1 MLAIPY
7 IATGFPRT
15 ALLSLHGARTLR
27 VTWDDLIW
35 AAVTVGKPGV
45 GHLFAHGWHSISDI
59 IVRIHTIYATLRES
73 EDRFRRSTLYEA
85 QDPSEKSAT
94 SYFLGMAV
102 AKLFA
107 EKLLDTP
114 WLFHISMT
122 GSLNVP
128 VRFRGPLEPDLLGW
142 RQDGSWLV
150 AEAKGRTNGFSQA
163 ALDKAKLQTKAVT
176 KVSRTTPS
184 GRVAVQAHFDPG
196 LSARLHDPESDEPDE
211 RKIDVDLESAL
222 RRYYA
227 LAISVTSD
235 SARRREIA
243 GRRYDFGSVGDTGVS
258 LGMHARARAPME
270 AGNFGALRDEA
281 TVDMSSAPNMG
292 GISTYSDGLAI
303 ALDERWSSERM
314 TQEPTDRSGGG

>member
-15 ALLSLHGARTLR
+15 AASSLRGAHTLR
-27 VTWDDLIW
+27 VTWYDLIW

-45 GHLFAHGWHSISDI
+45 GYLFAHGWHSISDI
-59 IVRIHTIYATLRES
+59 IVRTHTIYATLRES
-73 EDRFRRSTLYEA
+73 EDRFRRSTLYKA
-85 QDPSEKSAT
+85 QDPSEKSST

-107 EKLLDTP
+107 EKLLNTP

-122 GSLNVP
+122 GPLNVP
-128 VRFRGPLEPDLLGW
+128 VRFRGALQPDLLGW

-163 ALDKAKLQTKAVT
+163 ALDRAKLQTKAVT
-176 KVSRTTPS
+176 MVSGTPPS
-184 GRVAVQAHFDPG
+184 LRVAVQAHFDPG
-196 LSARLHDPESDEPDE
+196 LSARLHDPEPNDPDE
-211 RKIDVDLESAL
+211 RKIDVDLQSAL

-227 LAISVTSD
+227 LATSLT
-235 SARRREIA
+235 SGSTSRREIA
-243 GRRYDFGSVGDTGVS
+243 GRRYDFASVGDTGVA
-258 LGMHARARAPME
+258 LGMHTRVRAAME

-281 TVDMSSAPNMG
+281 TVDRRPAPNMG

-303 ALDERWSSERM
+303 ALDQRWSSEQM
-314 TQEPTDRSGGG
+314 TRQPTERTEGA